1 MRGMLRSIPRLMPHC
16 PDISAQ
22 GTSRVGRLR
31 HRVFVLL
38 DHGDYASG
46 ASLALNWF
54 LIALIAVTLTAT
66 VIESVPELA
75 ITYALPLSSI
85 EWVATVVFSLEYAAR
100 FWSAAEHPLLTRG
113 VFFGRL
119 RFVLSFPG
127 LVDLAAILPLWLS
140 FFIASDFRVLLVLR
154 LVRFFKL
161 TRYSP
166 AMRSLLDALYAER
179 RALTGCFVILL
190 GTALIAA
197 ALMHLAERTAQPDR
211 FGTIP
216 DALWW
221 AIVTLGTIG
230 YGDVVPVTVL
240 GRILAGFTIFA
251 GLLMMALPVGI
262 FATAFANEVHRRD
275 FIVAW
280 GLVARIPLFQTLTAS
295 EIADV
300 MTMLRAQ
307 KVDAGAVI
315 VRRGEPAHAMY
326 LIADGEV
333 ELKLRHKHLKL
344 GAGQFFGEIAALRR
358 TRRSA
363 TVTAV
368 TPTRLLV
375 LDALDLHALMDR
387 QPSLAARI
395 EEAAREK
402 LGHELNAP
410 DGDLVTEELDNASSD

>member
-1 MRGMLRSIPRLMPHC
+1 LTAAPNIAPQPNPRGKGLRRRVYAILEQ
-16 PDISAQ
+16 DDGAGGVSA
-22 GTSRVGRLR
+22 
-31 HRVFVLL
+31 LL
-38 DHGDYASG
+38 NR
-46 ASLALNWF
+46 SL
-54 LIALIAVTLTAT
+54 IVLIAVTLTAT
-66 VIESVPELA
+66 VIESVPEMA
-75 ITYALPLSSI
+75 RTYALPLSVI
-85 EWVATVVFSLEYAAR
+85 EWTATLVFSLEYAAR
-100 FWSAAEHPLLTRG
+100 VWCATEYPLLKRG
-113 VFFGRL
+113 AVFGRM
-119 RFVLSFPG
+119 RFVLSFSG
-127 LVDLAAILPLWLS
+127 LVDLAAILPFWLS
-140 FFIASDFRVLLVLR
+140 VFIASDFRTLLVLR

-179 RALTGCFVILL
+179 RALAGCFVILL

-197 ALMHLAERTAQPDR
+197 SLMHLAERTAQPER

-230 YGDVVPVTVL
+230 YGDVVPVTPL
-240 GRILAGFTIFA
+240 GRVLAGFTIFA

-275 FIVAW
+275 FIITW
-280 GLVARIPLFQTLTAS
+280 GLVARIPLFSNLTAT

-300 MTMLRAQ
+300 TSMLRAQ
-307 KVDAGAVI
+307 KVDSGTVI
-315 VRRGEPAHAMY
+315 ARRGEPAHAMY

-333 ELKLRHKHLKL
+333 EIKLRHKHIRL
-344 GAGQFFGEIAALRR
+344 GTGQFFGEIAALRR
-358 TRRSA
+358 ARRSA

-368 TPTRLLV
+368 IPTRLLV
-375 LDALDLHALMDR
+375 LDALDLHRLMDR
-387 QPSLAARI
+387 QPEFAARI

-410 DGDLVTEELDNASSD
+410 GGDLISEELLVSSSD

>member
-1 MRGMLRSIPRLMPHC
+1 MIP
-16 PDISAQ
+16 AQ
-22 GTSRVGRLR
+22 GTALQLGKRVGALR
-31 HRVFVLL
+31 RRVYAVL
-38 DHGDYASG
+38 DHSDG
-46 ASLALNWF
+46 ADGVSLALNRF
-54 LIALIAVTLTAT
+54 LIALIVVTLAAT
-66 VIESVPELA
+66 VIESVPNLA
-75 ITYALPLSSI
+75 TTYALPLSAI
-85 EWVATVVFSLEYAAR
+85 EWAATLVFSLEYAAR
-100 FWSAAEHPLLTRG
+100 LWSAAEHPVLMRG
-113 VFFGRL
+113 AFFGRL

-127 LVDLAAILPLWLS
+127 LVDLAAILPFWLS
-140 FFIASDFRVLLVLR
+140 VFIASDFRILLVLR

-166 AMRSLLDALYAER
+166 AMRSLLDALYSER
-179 RALTGCFVILL
+179 RALGGCFVILF

-197 ALMHLAERTAQPDR
+197 ALMHLAERTAQPER

-230 YGDVVPVTVL
+230 YGDVVPVTPL
-240 GRILAGFTIFA
+240 GRILAGFTICA

-275 FIVAW
+275 FIITW
-280 GLVARIPLFQTLTAS
+280 GLVARIPLFRSLTAS
-295 EIADV
+295 EIADI

-307 KVDAGAVI
+307 KVDGGTVI
-315 VRRGEPAHAMY
+315 ARRGEPAHAMY

-333 ELKLRHKHLKL
+333 EVKLRHKHLRL
-344 GAGQFFGEIAALRR
+344 AAGQFFGEISALRR

-387 QPSLAARI
+387 QPTLAARI

-402 LGHELNAP
+402 LGRALAAP
-410 DGDLVTEELDNASSD
+410 DDDLMSEELTSAPAD

>member
-1 MRGMLRSIPRLMPHC
+1 MTSVAKAAWQPKQFVGKLRRRAYAILE
-16 PDISAQ
+16 Q
-22 GTSRVGRLR
+22 GDG
-31 HRVFVLL
+31 
-38 DHGDYASG
+38 GG
-46 ASLALNWF
+46 GISLALNRF
-54 LIALIAVTLTAT
+54 LILLIVVTLTAT
-66 VIESVPELA
+66 VIESVPEMA
-75 ITYALPLSSI
+75 RTYALPLGII
-85 EWVATVVFSLEYAAR
+85 EWTATLVFSLEYAAR
-100 FWSAAEHPLLTRG
+100 IWSAAEHPLLKRG
-113 VFFGRL
+113 ALFGRL
-119 RFVLSFPG
+119 RFMVSFSG
-127 LVDLAAILPLWLS
+127 LVDLAAILPFWLGI
-140 FFIASDFRVLLVLR
+140 FIASDFRMLLVLR

-166 AMRSLLDALYAER
+166 AMRSLLDALYSER
-179 RALTGCFVILL
+179 RALAGCFVILL
-190 GTALIAA
+190 GMALIAA

-230 YGDVVPVTVL
+230 YGDVVPVTIL
-240 GRILAGFTIFA
+240 GRVLASLTIFA

-275 FIVAW
+275 FIITW
-280 GLVARIPLFQTLTAS
+280 GLVARIPLFRALTAS
-295 EIADV
+295 EIAEV

-307 KVDAGAVI
+307 KVDSGTVI
-315 VRRGEPAHAMY
+315 ARRGEPAHAMY

-333 ELKLRHKHLKL
+333 EVKLRHQHLRL
-344 GAGQFFGEIAALRR
+344 GTGQFFGEIAALRR

-368 TPTRLLV
+368 TPTRLLA

-387 QPSLAARI
+387 QPALAARI

-402 LGHELNAP
+402 LGHALDVE
-410 DGDLVTEELDNASSD
+410 DGDLVNEELSEIPVD

>member
-1 MRGMLRSIPRLMPHC
+1 LSTAPNTALQAKTRFRGLRRRVYAVLE
-16 PDISAQ
+16 Q
-22 GTSRVGRLR
+22 G
-31 HRVFVLL
+31 
-38 DHGDYASG
+38 DG
-46 ASLALNWF
+46 ADGVSLALNRF
-54 LIALIAVTLTAT
+54 LIALIVVTLVAT
-66 VIESVPELA
+66 VVESVPELA
-75 ITYALPLSSI
+75 KAYTLPLNAI
-85 EWVATVVFSLEYAAR
+85 EWTATLVFSLEYAAR
-100 FWSAAEHPLLTRG
+100 LWSAAEHPLLKRG
-113 VFFGRL
+113 AFFGRL
-119 RFVLSFPG
+119 RFVTSFSG
-127 LVDLAAILPLWLS
+127 LIDLAAVLPFWLS
-140 FFIASDFRVLLVLR
+140 VFIASDFRILLVLR

-166 AMRSLLDALYAER
+166 AMRSLLDALYSER
-179 RALTGCFVILL
+179 RALGGCFVILF

-197 ALMHLAERTAQPDR
+197 ALMHLAERAAQPDR

-230 YGDVVPVTVL
+230 YGDVVPVTAL
-240 GRILAGFTIFA
+240 GRVLAGLTIFA

-275 FIVAW
+275 FIITW
-280 GLVARIPLFQTLTAS
+280 GIVARIPLFSTLTAS

-307 KVDAGAVI
+307 KVESGTVI
-315 VRRGEPAHAMY
+315 ARRGEPAHAMY

-333 ELKLRHKHLKL
+333 EVKLRHKHLRL
-344 GAGQFFGEIAALRR
+344 GTGQFFGEIAALRR

-368 TPTRLLV
+368 TPTRLMV
-375 LDALDLHALMDR
+375 LDALDLHALMDS
-387 QPSLAARI
+387 QPALAARI

-402 LGHELNAP
+402 LGHALNAP
-410 DGDLVTEELDNASSD
+410 DDDIMSEELSSAPLGG

>member
-1 MRGMLRSIPRLMPHC
+1 LTAAPTTALQAKRRIGGLRRRVYAVLEQGDGVDGIGRTLNRL
-16 PDISAQ
+16 
-22 GTSRVGRLR
+22 
-31 HRVFVLL
+31 
-38 DHGDYASG
+38 
-46 ASLALNWF
+46 
-54 LIALIAVTLTAT
+54 LIALIVVTLVAT
-66 VIESVPELA
+66 VVESVPDLA
-75 ITYALPLSSI
+75 KIYALPLDAI
-85 EWVATVVFSLEYAAR
+85 EWTATLVFSLEYAAR
-100 FWSAAEHPLLTRG
+100 LWSAAEHPLLKRG
-113 VFFGRL
+113 AFFGRL
-119 RFVLSFPG
+119 RFALSFPG
-127 LVDLAAILPLWLS
+127 LVDLVAVLPLWLS
-140 FFIASDFRVLLVLR
+140 VFVASDFRMLLVLR

-166 AMRSLLDALYAER
+166 AMRSLLDALYSER
-179 RALTGCFVILL
+179 RALGGCFVILL

-197 ALMHLAERTAQPDR
+197 ALMHLAERTAQPER

-230 YGDVVPVTVL
+230 YGDVVPVTAL
-240 GRILAGFTIFA
+240 GRILAGLTIFA

-275 FIVAW
+275 FIITW
-280 GLVARIPLFQTLTAS
+280 GLVARIPLFHALTAS

-307 KVDAGAVI
+307 KVDSGTVI
-315 VRRGEPAHAMY
+315 ARRGEPAHAMY

-333 ELKLRHKHLKL
+333 EVKLRYKHLRL
-344 GAGQFFGEIAALRR
+344 GTGQFFGEIAALRR

-387 QPSLAARI
+387 QPALAARI
-395 EEAAREK
+395 EQAAREK
-402 LGHELNAP
+402 LGHALNAQ
-410 DGDLVTEELDNASSD
+410 DGDLMSEELTGTPS

>member
-1 MRGMLRSIPRLMPHC
+1 MAPQSSSIAGLRRRVYAVLE
-16 PDISAQ
+16 Q
-22 GTSRVGRLR
+22 GDGA
-31 HRVFVLL
+31 
-38 DHGDYASG
+38 GG
-46 ASLALNWF
+46 ASLAVNRL
-54 LIALIAVTLTAT
+54 LIVLIVVTLTAT
-66 VIESVPELA
+66 VIESVPEMA
-75 ITYALPLSSI
+75 RTYALPFSVI
-85 EWVATVVFSLEYAAR
+85 EWTATLVFSLEYAAR
-100 FWSAAEHPLLTRG
+100 IWCAVEHPLLKRG
-113 VFFGRL
+113 AFFGRL
-119 RFVLSFPG
+119 RFVLSFSG
-127 LVDLAAILPLWLS
+127 LVDLGAVLPFWLS
-140 FFIASDFRVLLVLR
+140 VFVASDFRILLVLR

-179 RALTGCFVILL
+179 RALAGCFVILL

-197 ALMHLAERTAQPDR
+197 ALMHLAERTAQPER

-230 YGDVVPVTVL
+230 YGDVVPVTAL
-240 GRILAGFTIFA
+240 GRVLAGLTIFA

-275 FIVAW
+275 FIITW
-280 GLVARIPLFQTLTAS
+280 GLVARIPLFHTLNAS

-300 MTMLRAQ
+300 TTMLRAQ
-307 KVDAGAVI
+307 KVDGGTVI
-315 VRRGEPAHAMY
+315 ARRGEPAHAMY

-333 ELKLRHKHLKL
+333 EVKLRHKHLRL
-344 GAGQFFGEIAALRR
+344 GTGQFFGEIAALRR

-387 QPSLAARI
+387 QPALATRI

-402 LGHELNAP
+402 LGHALNAP
-410 DGDLVTEELDNASSD
+410 DDDLMNEELSSGPPG

>member
-1 MRGMLRSIPRLMPHC
+1 MTAAPTTALHAKRRIGGLRRRIYAVLE
-16 PDISAQ
+16 Q
-22 GTSRVGRLR
+22 GDGVDGIGRT
-31 HRVFVLL
+31 
-38 DHGDYASG
+38 
-46 ASLALNWF
+46 LNRF
-54 LIALIAVTLTAT
+54 LIALIVVTLVAT
-66 VIESVPELA
+66 VVESVPDLA
-75 ITYALPLSSI
+75 KTYALPLDAI
-85 EWVATVVFSLEYAAR
+85 EWTATLVFSLEYAAR
-100 FWSAAEHPLLTRG
+100 LWSAAEHPLLKRG
-113 VFFGRL
+113 AFFGRL
-119 RFVLSFPG
+119 RFALSFPG
-127 LVDLAAILPLWLS
+127 LVDLVAVLPLWLS
-140 FFIASDFRVLLVLR
+140 VFVASDFRMLLVLR

-166 AMRSLLDALYAER
+166 AMRSLLDALYSER
-179 RALTGCFVILL
+179 RALGGCFVILL

-197 ALMHLAERTAQPDR
+197 ALMHLAERTAQPER

-230 YGDVVPVTVL
+230 YGDVVPVTAL

-275 FIVAW
+275 FIITW
-280 GLVARIPLFQTLTAS
+280 GLVARIPLFHALTAS

-307 KVDAGAVI
+307 KVDRGTVI
-315 VRRGEPAHAMY
+315 ARRGEPAHAMY

-333 ELKLRHKHLKL
+333 EVKLRHKHLRL
-344 GAGQFFGEIAALRR
+344 GTGQFFGEIAALRR

-387 QPSLAARI
+387 QPALAARI
-395 EEAAREK
+395 EQAAREK
-402 LGHELNAP
+402 LGHALNAQ
-410 DGDLVTEELDNASSD
+410 DGDLMSEELTGTPS

>member
-1 MRGMLRSIPRLMPHC
+1 LTTAASNTALQTKKRISGLRRRVYAILEQGDGVDATGRVLNRL
-16 PDISAQ
+16 
-22 GTSRVGRLR
+22 
-31 HRVFVLL
+31 
-38 DHGDYASG
+38 
-46 ASLALNWF
+46 
-54 LIALIAVTLTAT
+54 LIALIVVTLAAT

-75 ITYALPLSSI
+75 NAYALPLNVI
-85 EWVATVVFSLEYAAR
+85 EWTATLVFSLEYAAR
-100 FWSAAEHPLLTRG
+100 LWSAAEHPLLKRG
-113 VFFGRL
+113 AFFGRL
-119 RFVLSFPG
+119 RFVLSFSG
-127 LVDLAAILPLWLS
+127 LIDLAAILPFWLS
-140 FFIASDFRVLLVLR
+140 VFIASDFRILLVLR

-166 AMRSLLDALYAER
+166 AMRSLLDALYSER
-179 RALTGCFVILL
+179 RALAGCFVILL

-197 ALMHLAERTAQPDR
+197 ALMHLAERAAQPER

-230 YGDVVPVTVL
+230 YGDVVPVTAL
-240 GRILAGFTIFA
+240 GRVLASLTIFA

-275 FIVAW
+275 FIITW
-280 GLVARIPLFQTLTAS
+280 GLVARIPLFRTLTAS

-307 KVDAGAVI
+307 KVDSGTVI
-315 VRRGEPAHAMY
+315 ARRGEPAHAMY

-333 ELKLRHKHLKL
+333 EVKLRHKHLRL
-344 GAGQFFGEIAALRR
+344 GTGQFFGEIAALRR

-368 TPTRLLV
+368 APTRLLV

-387 QPSLAARI
+387 QPALAARI

-402 LGHELNAP
+402 LGHAIEAQN
-410 DGDLVTEELDNASSD
+410 DDLMSEELTSGPESNGNRT

>member
-1 MRGMLRSIPRLMPHC
+1 LTPVPNAALQSNKRAGSLRRRVYAVLE
-16 PDISAQ
+16 Q
-22 GTSRVGRLR
+22 GDGAGGISRV
-31 HRVFVLL
+31 
-38 DHGDYASG
+38 
-46 ASLALNWF
+46 LNGF
-54 LIALIAVTLTAT
+54 LIALIVVTLAAT
-66 VIESVPELA
+66 VIESVPDLA
-75 ITYALPLSSI
+75 KTYALPLSAI
-85 EWVATVVFSLEYAAR
+85 EWTATLVFSLEYAAR
-100 FWSAAEHPLLTRG
+100 LWSAAEHPLLKRG
-113 VFFGRL
+113 ALFGRL

-140 FFIASDFRVLLVLR
+140 VFVASDLRILLVLR

-166 AMRSLLDALYAER
+166 AMRSLLDALYSER
-179 RALTGCFVILL
+179 RALTGCFVILF

-197 ALMHLAERTAQPDR
+197 ALMHLAERTAQPER

-240 GRILAGFTIFA
+240 GRILAGFTICA

-275 FIVAW
+275 FIITW
-280 GLVARIPLFQTLTAS
+280 GLVARIPLFRSLTAS

-307 KVDAGAVI
+307 KVDSGTVI
-315 VRRGEPAHAMY
+315 ARRGEPAHAMY

-333 ELKLRHKHLKL
+333 EVKLRHKHLRL
-344 GAGQFFGEIAALRR
+344 GAGQFFGEISALRR

-363 TVTAV
+363 TVIASM
-368 TPTRLLV
+368 PTRLLV
-375 LDALDLHALMDR
+375 LDAFDLHGLMDR
-387 QPSLAARI
+387 QPALAARI

-402 LGHELNAP
+402 LGHALDAP
-410 DGDLVTEELDNASSD
+410 DNDLMSEELTSAPPGVPA

>member
-1 MRGMLRSIPRLMPHC
+1 LTSAKNAALQPKLSI
-16 PDISAQ
+16 
-22 GTSRVGRLR
+22 GRLR
-31 HRVFVLL
+31 HRVYAVLEQ
-38 DHGDYASG
+38 GDG
-46 ASLALNWF
+46 AGGVSLAVNRF
-54 LIALIAVTLTAT
+54 LILLIVVTLTAT
-66 VIESVPELA
+66 VIESVPDLA
-75 ITYALPLSSI
+75 KMYALPLSAI
-85 EWVATVVFSLEYAAR
+85 EWAATIIFTLEYAAR
-100 FWSAAEHPLLTRG
+100 LWSAVEHPLFKRG
-113 VFFGRL
+113 AFFGRL
-119 RFVLSFPG
+119 RFALSFSG
-127 LVDLAAILPLWLS
+127 LIDLVAILPFWLS
-140 FFIASDFRVLLVLR
+140 VFIASDFRILLVLR

-166 AMRSLLDALYAER
+166 AMRSLLNALYSER
-179 RALTGCFVILL
+179 RALGGCFVILL

-197 ALMHLAERTAQPDR
+197 ALMHLAERAAQPER

-240 GRILAGFTIFA
+240 GRILASCTIFA

-275 FIVAW
+275 FIITW
-280 GLVARIPLFQTLTAS
+280 GLVARIPLFHTLTAS

-307 KVDAGAVI
+307 KVEAGTVI
-315 VRRGEPAHAMY
+315 ARRGEPAHAMY

-333 ELKLRHKHLKL
+333 DVKLRHKHLRL

-363 TVTAV
+363 TVTAL
-368 TPTRLLV
+368 TQTRLLV
-375 LDALDLHALMDR
+375 LDALDLHGLMDR
-387 QPSLAARI
+387 QPAIATRI

-402 LGHELNAP
+402 LGHALEAS
-410 DGDLVTEELDNASSD
+410 DDDLVHEELYDAPAN

>member
-1 MRGMLRSIPRLMPHC
+1 LTAASNIAPKGKRRI
-16 PDISAQ
+16 
-22 GTSRVGRLR
+22 GRLR
-31 HRVFVLL
+31 SRVYVVLEQ
-38 DHGDYASG
+38 GDG
-46 ASLALNWF
+46 VDGVGVALNRF
-54 LIALIAVTLTAT
+54 LVALIVITLAAT
-66 VIESVPELA
+66 VIESVPEMA
-75 ITYALPLSSI
+75 TAYALPLNVI
-85 EWVATVVFSLEYAAR
+85 EWAATLVFSLEYVAR
-100 FWSAAEHPLLTRG
+100 LWSAAEHPLLNSG
-113 VFFGRL
+113 AFFGRH
-119 RFVLSFPG
+119 RFVLSFSG

-140 FFIASDFRVLLVLR
+140 VFVASDFRILLVLR

-166 AMRSLLDALYAER
+166 AMRSLLDALYSER
-179 RALTGCFVILL
+179 RALGGCFVILL

-197 ALMHLAERTAQPDR
+197 ALMHLAERTAQPER

-230 YGDVVPVTVL
+230 YGDVVPVTGL
-240 GRILAGFTIFA
+240 GRVLASFTIFA

-275 FIVAW
+275 FIITW
-280 GLVARIPLFQTLTAS
+280 GLVARIPLFHTLTAS

-307 KVDAGAVI
+307 KVDGGTVI
-315 VRRGEPAHAMY
+315 ARRGEPAHAMY
-326 LIADGEV
+326 LIANGEV
-333 ELKLRHKHLKL
+333 EVKLQHKRLRL
-344 GAGQFFGEIAALRR
+344 GAGQFFGEVAALRR

-387 QPSLAARI
+387 QPELAARI

-402 LGHELNAP
+402 LGHAIEAP
-410 DGDLVTEELDNASSD
+410 SDDLMPEELTAAPPG

>member
-1 MRGMLRSIPRLMPHC
+1 LT
-16 PDISAQ
+16 Q
-22 GTSRVGRLR
+22 GNPGVGRLR
-31 HRVFVLL
+31 HRVFVML

-46 ASLALNWF
+46 AGLTLNWF
-54 LIALIAVTLTAT
+54 LITLIAVTLTAT
-66 VIESVPELA
+66 VIESVPDMA
-75 ITYALPLSSI
+75 NTYALPLNAI
-85 EWVATVVFSLEYAAR
+85 EWAATVIFSLEYAAR
-100 FWSAAEHPLLTRG
+100 VWSVAEHPLLKRG
-113 VFFGRL
+113 TFFGRL

-127 LVDLAAILPLWLS
+127 LVDLIAILPFWLS

-275 FIVAW
+275 FIIAW
-280 GLVARIPLFQTLTAS
+280 GLVARIPLFQALTAS

-307 KVDAGAVI
+307 KVDAGSVI

-333 ELKLRHKHLKL
+333 EVKLRHKHLKL
-344 GAGQFFGEIAALRR
+344 GSGQFFGEIAALRR

-402 LGHELNAP
+402 LGHALKAP
-410 DGDLVTEELDNASSD
+410 DGDLVTEELYNATIG

>member
-1 MRGMLRSIPRLMPHC
+1 MTAAPTTALQAKRRIGGLRRRIYAVLE
-16 PDISAQ
+16 Q
-22 GTSRVGRLR
+22 GDGVDGIGRI
-31 HRVFVLL
+31 
-38 DHGDYASG
+38 
-46 ASLALNWF
+46 LNRF
-54 LIALIAVTLTAT
+54 LIALIVVTLVAT
-66 VIESVPELA
+66 VVESVPDLA
-75 ITYALPLSSI
+75 KTYALPLAAI
-85 EWVATVVFSLEYAAR
+85 EWTATLVFSLEYAAR
-100 FWSAAEHPLLTRG
+100 LWSAAEHPLLKRG
-113 VFFGRL
+113 AFFGRL
-119 RFVLSFPG
+119 RFALSFPG
-127 LVDLAAILPLWLS
+127 LVDLVAVLPLWLS
-140 FFIASDFRVLLVLR
+140 VFVASDFRMLLVLR

-166 AMRSLLDALYAER
+166 AMRSLLDALYSER
-179 RALTGCFVILL
+179 RALGGCFVILL

-197 ALMHLAERTAQPDR
+197 ALMHLAERTAQPER

-230 YGDVVPVTVL
+230 YGDVVPVTAL
-240 GRILAGFTIFA
+240 GRILAGLTIFA

-275 FIVAW
+275 FIITW
-280 GLVARIPLFQTLTAS
+280 GLVARIPLFHALTAS

-307 KVDAGAVI
+307 KVDSGTVI
-315 VRRGEPAHAMY
+315 ARRGEPAHAMY

-333 ELKLRHKHLKL
+333 EVKLRHKHLRL
-344 GAGQFFGEIAALRR
+344 GTGQFFGEIAALRR

-387 QPSLAARI
+387 QPALAARI
-395 EEAAREK
+395 EQAAREK
-402 LGHELNAP
+402 LGHALNAQ
-410 DGDLVTEELDNASSD
+410 DGDLMSEELTGTPS

>member
-1 MRGMLRSIPRLMPHC
+1 LTTASNTALEAKKRICGLRRRVYSVLEQS
-16 PDISAQ
+16 DGADGIS
-22 GTSRVGRLR
+22 L
-31 HRVFVLL
+31 VLNR
-38 DHGDYASG
+38 S
-46 ASLALNWF
+46 
-54 LIALIAVTLTAT
+54 LIALIVVTLSAT
-66 VIESVPELA
+66 VVESVPDLA
-75 ITYALPLSSI
+75 IAYAVPLNAI
-85 EWVATVVFSLEYAAR
+85 EWTATIVFSLEYAAR
-100 FWSAAEHPLLTRG
+100 LWSAAEHPLLKRG
-113 VFFGRL
+113 AFFGRL
-119 RFVLSFPG
+119 RFVLSFSG
-127 LVDLAAILPLWLS
+127 LIDLAAILPLWLS
-140 FFIASDFRVLLVLR
+140 VFIASDFRILLVLR

-166 AMRSLLDALYAER
+166 AMRSLLDALYSER
-179 RALTGCFVILL
+179 RALAGCFVILL

-230 YGDVVPVTVL
+230 YGDVVPVTAL
-240 GRILAGFTIFA
+240 GRVLASFTIFA

-275 FIVAW
+275 FIITW
-280 GLVARIPLFQTLTAS
+280 GLVARIPLFRTLTAS

-300 MTMLRAQ
+300 MTMLRAK
-307 KVDAGAVI
+307 KVDSGTVI
-315 VRRGEPAHAMY
+315 ARRGEPAHAMY

-333 ELKLRHKHLKL
+333 EVKLRHKHLRL

-387 QPSLAARI
+387 QPALAARI

-402 LGHELNAP
+402 LGHALEAP
-410 DGDLVTEELDNASSD
+410 GDDLMPEELTSAPPG

>member
-1 MRGMLRSIPRLMPHC
+1 LTPVLDRAKSNTRVNGLRR
-16 PDISAQ
+16 
-22 GTSRVGRLR
+22 RVY
-31 HRVFVLL
+31 VVLEP
-38 DHGDYASG
+38 GAGG
-46 ASLALNWF
+46 ASLALNRF
-54 LIALIAVTLTAT
+54 LIVLICITLTAT
-66 VIESVPELA
+66 VIESVPDMA
-75 ITYALPLSSI
+75 RTYALPLSAI
-85 EWVATVVFSLEYAAR
+85 EWAATIIFSLEYAAR
-100 FWSAAEHPLLTRG
+100 FWSASEHPLLKRRA
-113 VFFGRL
+113 FFGRL
-119 RFVLSFPG
+119 RFMLSFSG
-127 LVDLAAILPLWLS
+127 LVDLVAILPFWLS
-140 FFIASDFRVLLVLR
+140 IFIASDFRVLLVLR

-166 AMRSLLDALYAER
+166 AMRSLLDALYSER
-179 RALTGCFVILL
+179 RALAGCFVILL

-197 ALMHLAERTAQPDR
+197 ALMHLAERAAQPER

-240 GRILAGFTIFA
+240 GRILASFTIFA

-275 FIVAW
+275 FIITW
-280 GLVARIPLFQTLTAS
+280 GLVARIPLFRTLTAS

-307 KVDAGAVI
+307 KVDSGTVI
-315 VRRGEPAHAMY
+315 TRRGEPAHAMY

-333 ELKLRHKHLKL
+333 EVKLRHKHLRL
-344 GAGQFFGEIAALRR
+344 STGQFFGEIAALRR

-375 LDALDLHALMDR
+375 LDALDLHGLMDR
-387 QPSLAARI
+387 QPALATRI
-395 EEAAREK
+395 EEAASAK
-402 LGHELNAP
+402 LGHELNAQG
-410 DGDLVTEELDNASSD
+410 GDIVTEELYEIPSD

>member
-1 MRGMLRSIPRLMPHC
+1 LTTASNTASPAKTR
-16 PDISAQ
+16 IS
-22 GTSRVGRLR
+22 RLR
-31 HRVFVLL
+31 RRVYAVLEQS
-38 DHGDYASG
+38 DG
-46 ASLALNWF
+46 ADGVDLALNRF
-54 LIALIAVTLTAT
+54 LITVIVITLAAT
-66 VIESVPELA
+66 VVESVPELA
-75 ITYALPLSSI
+75 NTYALPLKAI
-85 EWVATVVFSLEYAAR
+85 EWTATLVFSLEYAAR
-100 FWSAAEHPLLTRG
+100 LWSADEHPLLKRG
-113 VFFGRL
+113 AFFGRL
-119 RFVLSFPG
+119 RFVSSFSG
-127 LVDLAAILPLWLS
+127 LIDLAAILPFWLS
-140 FFIASDFRVLLVLR
+140 VFIASDFRILLVLR

-166 AMRSLLDALYAER
+166 AMRSLLDALYSER
-179 RALTGCFVILL
+179 RALAGCFVILL

-197 ALMHLAERTAQPDR
+197 ALMHLAERAAQPDR

-230 YGDVVPVTVL
+230 YGDVVPVTAL
-240 GRILAGFTIFA
+240 GRILASLTIFA

-275 FIVAW
+275 FIITW
-280 GLVARIPLFQTLTAS
+280 GLVARIPLFRALIAS

-300 MTMLRAQ
+300 MTMLRAR
-307 KVDAGAVI
+307 KVDSGTVI
-315 VRRGEPAHAMY
+315 ARRGEPAHAMY
-326 LIADGEV
+326 LIADGQVEV
-333 ELKLRHKHLKL
+333 KLRHKHLRL
-344 GAGQFFGEIAALRR
+344 GTGQFFGEIAALRR

-387 QPSLAARI
+387 QPALAARI

-402 LGHELNAP
+402 LGHALNAP
-410 DGDLVTEELDNASSD
+410 DDDLMSEELTSHLESNGDRIQSS

>member
-1 MRGMLRSIPRLMPHC
+1 MTTDPTI
-16 PDISAQ
+16 AE
-22 GTSRVGRLR
+22 TATR
-31 HRVFVLL
+31 HIAAARRRIYALL
-38 DHGDYASG
+38 EQSDG
-46 ASLALNWF
+46 ADGIGLALNRF
-54 LIALIAVTLTAT
+54 LILLIVATLTAT
-66 VIESVPELA
+66 VVESVPDLA
-75 ITYALPLSSI
+75 TTYALPLSSV
-85 EWVATVVFSLEYAAR
+85 EWAATLVFSLEYAAR
-100 FWSAAEHPLLTRG
+100 LWSSAEHPLLKHRG
-113 VFFGRL
+113 AFSGRL
-119 RFVLSFPG
+119 RFALSFAG
-127 LVDLAAILPLWLS
+127 LIDLAAILPFWLS
-140 FFIASDFRVLLVLR
+140 VLVASDFRVLLVLR

-179 RALTGCFVILL
+179 RALGGCFVILL

-197 ALMHLAERTAQPDR
+197 ALMHLAERAAQPER

-230 YGDVVPVTVL
+230 YGDVVPITAL
-240 GRILAGFTIFA
+240 GRVLAGCTIFA

-275 FIVAW
+275 FIITW
-280 GLVARIPLFQTLTAS
+280 GLVSRIPLFRTLNAS

-307 KVDAGAVI
+307 KMDSGTVI
-315 VRRGEPAHAMY
+315 ARRGEPAHAMY

-333 ELKLRHKHLKL
+333 EVKLRHKHLRL
-344 GAGQFFGEIAALRR
+344 GTGQFFGEIAALRR

-387 QPSLAARI
+387 QPALAARI

-402 LGHELNAP
+402 LGHALDAP
-410 DGDLVTEELDNASSD
+410 GDDLMSEELTSALPS

>member
-1 MRGMLRSIPRLMPHC
+1 LTAALNTAPQ
-16 PDISAQ
+16 AKK
-22 GTSRVGRLR
+22 RVGVLR
-31 HRVFVLL
+31 RRVYTVLEQ
-38 DHGDYASG
+38 G
-46 ASLALNWF
+46 AGADGVSLALNRF
-54 LIALIAVTLTAT
+54 LILLIVATLTAT
-66 VIESVPELA
+66 VFESVPEMA
-75 ITYALPLSSI
+75 KAYALQLSAV
-85 EWVATVVFSLEYAAR
+85 EWTATLIFSLEYAAR
-100 FWSAAEHPLLTRG
+100 LWSAAEHPLLKHHG
-113 VFFGRL
+113 AFFGRL
-119 RFVLSFPG
+119 RFALSFSG
-127 LVDLAAILPLWLS
+127 LIDLAAILPFWLS
-140 FFIASDFRVLLVLR
+140 VFIASDFRVLLVLR

-179 RALTGCFVILL
+179 RALGGCFVILL

-197 ALMHLAERTAQPDR
+197 ALMHLAEREAQPER

-240 GRILAGFTIFA
+240 GRFLAGLTIFA

-275 FIVAW
+275 FIITW
-280 GLVARIPLFQTLTAS
+280 GLVARIPLFSALNAA
-295 EIADV
+295 EIAEV

-307 KVDAGAVI
+307 RVGSGTVI
-315 VRRGEPAHAMY
+315 ARRGEPAHAMY

-333 ELKLRHKHLKL
+333 EIRLQHKHLRL

-358 TRRSA
+358 ARRSA

-368 TPTRLLV
+368 MPTRLLV
-375 LDALDLHALMDR
+375 LDAYDLHGLMDR
-387 QPSLAARI
+387 QPQLAARI
-395 EEAAREK
+395 QEAARAK
-402 LGHELNAP
+402 LGHPLNAP
-410 DGDLVTEELDNASSD
+410 GGDLVSEEVSDAPFE

>member
-1 MRGMLRSIPRLMPHC
+1 MTP
-16 PDISAQ
+16 AQ
-22 GTSRVGRLR
+22 DTAPQLSKRVGALR
-31 HRVFVLL
+31 RRVYAIL
-38 DHGDYASG
+38 DHGDG
-46 ASLALNWF
+46 ADGIGLALNRF
-54 LIALIAVTLTAT
+54 LIALIVVTLTGT

-75 ITYALPLSSI
+75 KVYALPLSVI
-85 EWVATVVFSLEYAAR
+85 EWAATFIFSLEYAAR
-100 FWSAAEHPLLTRG
+100 LWSAAEHPLMTRG
-113 VFFGRL
+113 APFARL
-119 RFVLSFPG
+119 RFLLSFSG
-127 LVDLAAILPLWLS
+127 LVDLAAILPFWLS
-140 FFIASDFRVLLVLR
+140 VFIASDFRILLVLR

-166 AMRSLLDALYAER
+166 AMRSLLDALYSER
-179 RALTGCFVILL
+179 RALGGCFVILL

-197 ALMHLAERTAQPDR
+197 ALMHLAERAAQPER

-230 YGDVVPVTVL
+230 YGDVVPVTAL
-240 GRILAGFTIFA
+240 GRVLAGLTIFA

-275 FIVAW
+275 FIITW
-280 GLVARIPLFQTLTAS
+280 GLVARIPLFRALTAS

-307 KVDAGAVI
+307 KVDSGTVI
-315 VRRGEPAHAMY
+315 ARRGEPAHAMY
-326 LIADGEV
+326 LISDGEV
-333 ELKLRHKHLKL
+333 EVKLRHKHLRL
-344 GAGQFFGEIAALRR
+344 GTGQFFGEISALRR

-375 LDALDLHALMDR
+375 LDTLDLHALMDR
-387 QPSLAARI
+387 QPALAARI

-402 LGHELNAP
+402 LGHPLNVQG
-410 DGDLVTEELDNASSD
+410 GDLVTEELYDAPPDQFG

>member
-1 MRGMLRSIPRLMPHC
+1 MTRAPHSAAQSKPSIGGLRRRVYAIFEQDGGPGGVSIAVNR
-16 PDISAQ
+16 
-22 GTSRVGRLR
+22 
-31 HRVFVLL
+31 
-38 DHGDYASG
+38 
-46 ASLALNWF
+46 F
-54 LIALIAVTLTAT
+54 LIALIVITLTAT
-66 VIESVPELA
+66 VIESVPDLA
-75 ITYALPLSSI
+75 KAYTLPLSAI
-85 EWVATVVFSLEYAAR
+85 EWAATLVFSLEYAAR
-100 FWSAAEHPLLTRG
+100 LWSAAEHPLLNRG
-113 VFFGRL
+113 AVFARL
-119 RFVLSFPG
+119 RFMCSFSG
-127 LVDLAAILPLWLS
+127 LIDLAAILPVWLS
-140 FFIASDFRVLLVLR
+140 IFIASDFRMLLVLR

-166 AMRSLLDALYAER
+166 AMRSLLDALYSER
-179 RALTGCFVILL
+179 RALAGCFVILL

-197 ALMHLAERTAQPDR
+197 ALMHLAERTAQPER

-216 DALWW
+216 QALWW

-240 GRILAGFTIFA
+240 GRIFASFTIFA

-275 FIVAW
+275 FIITW
-280 GLVARIPLFQTLTAS
+280 GLLARIPLFRTLTAK

-307 KVDAGAVI
+307 KVGSGTVI

-333 ELKLRHKHLKL
+333 EVKLRHKHLRL
-344 GAGQFFGEIAALRR
+344 GSGQFFGEIAALRR

-368 TPTRLLV
+368 APTRLLV
-375 LDALDLHALMDR
+375 LDSLDLHALMDR
-387 QPSLAARI
+387 QPALAARI

-402 LGHELNAP
+402 LGHPLNAP
-410 DGDLVTEELDNASSD
+410 HDDLMSEELIGSEELASAPPG